1 MLRHAIAPL
10 RRFTKVS
17 HDLVRHPRLNSDAK
31 LLLIHIQ
38 GLPDHKVGKP
48 LGEHAT
54 DLGMKPRAYQKAK
67 QLLVECG
74 YFHEWQWQ
82 DRRGRWN
89 TDQLCSNVTLTR
101 EEASRVRHGV
111 PPEGPPSVPEP
122 AVGETAP
129 RNLGGPPPVEEDQ
142 KKNAPHPPPQD
153 PDAAEAPEVPERPD
167 GPGASGVPER
177 QEEPGASGAPEV
189 AQAERVLLSLRH
201 THPGLL
207 LGVREARGLAD
218 AAAEWLRRGLTAKD
232 LHRALT
238 QGLPA
243 DGVRSA
249 VGFVRHRL
257 VAKLPAPA
265 EPSPSLPA
273 RGPVACGGPGD
284 EHYFRPLGDET
295 HCGRCRTAAAAAPPA
310 RRRAIPW
317 RALVE
322 QEAARA

>member
-31 LLLIHIQ
+31 LLLIHVQ
-38 GLPDHKVGKP
+38 GLPDHKAGKP

-54 DLGMKPRAYQKAK
+54 DLGMKPRAYQRAK

-111 PPEGPPSVPEP
+111 PPEGPPSAPEP
-122 AVGETAP
+122 AVGEAAS
-129 RNLGGPPPVEEDQ
+129 RSLGGPPPVEEDQ
-142 KKNAPHPPPQD
+142 EKNAPHPPPQD
-153 PDAAEAPEVPERPD
+153 PDAADAPGRPE
-167 GPGASGVPER
+167 GPGASR
-177 QEEPGASGAPEV
+177 APEV

-265 EPSPSLPA
+265 ETSPPLPV
-273 RGPVACGGPGD
+273 RGPVACAGPGD

-322 QEAARA
+322 QEAAARG